1 MVYRCLAH
9 HFRLILQSYK
19 YYNQYFYNHTSITI
33 NISFQKNRNI
43 HKTVEKPVKNE
54 VICYLSSNKESMWTL
69 LLIMSFQCT
78 FTSPQFGSEMNFSQS
93 IQNKVIQNKVAGCG
107 HAHRRMD
114 WWGHGGSRFPKK
126 IKMNVFGQRL
136 DANREKVNH
145 TSFVCT

>member
-9 HFRLILQSYK
+9 HFRLILH
-19 YYNQYFYNHTSITI
+19 HTSITI

-43 HKTVEKPVKNE
+43 HENVEKPVKNE

-93 IQNKVIQNKVAGCG
+93 I
-107 HAHRRMD
+107 
-114 WWGHGGSRFPKK
+114 
-126 IKMNVFGQRL
+126 
-136 DANREKVNH
+136 
-145 TSFVCT
+145 